1 MNTIFDFVSCFPQSI
16 PYLDDTW
23 GRVVEKPASPLL
35 PLAPWGG
42 PAPSHSPSPA
52 SPYRQ
57 TGNSAGLAQA
67 PTVSKAFRDPPATHG
82 PALTPIIHSA
92 FCIIHDAGTCFA
104 SVAWGQRIPDFEP
117 GELPFLNFPRS
128 SFGIKAVKGIA
139 EYNIRPTQGFHTLCH
154 KLWTDH
160 RFSHLQNGRIDFNS
174 VHPSLSRGMHFL

>member
-1 MNTIFDFVSCFPQSI
+1 MWLLKTEREWTQYLILCHVSLSQ
-16 PYLDDTW
+16 YLIW
-23 GRVVEKPASPLL
+23 MILEGESSKSPLHLFFRWLLEEAQHPRIVL
-35 PLAPWGG
+35 PLPPHIAKLAILLAWHKTL
-42 PAPSHSPSPA
+42 PS
-52 SPYRQ
+52 
-57 TGNSAGLAQA
+57 
-67 PTVSKAFRDPPATHG
+67 VSKAFRDPPATHG

-139 EYNIRPTQGFHTLCH
+139 EYNIRPTQGFHTLCQ

-160 RFSHLQNGRIDFNS
+160 RFSHL
-174 VHPSLSRGMHFL
+174 